1 MWLWVSAGALLKLD
15 SQVLVIVVLSA
26 PGKRGLMNG
35 SAVSGQSV
43 LMVACFIS
51 TTHTVWG
58 LNDGNSE
65 DSHAAS
71 SMTAELSMGTV
82 LDKGP
87 GNTSLACKSNV
98 GPVLRKATTVSYSI
112 PSNQAW

>member
-1 MWLWVSAGALLKLD
+1 M
-15 SQVLVIVVLSA
+15 LVIVVLSA
-26 PGKRGLMNG
+26 PGERGLMNG
-35 SAVSGQSV
+35 SAASGQSV
-43 LMVACFIS
+43 LMAACFIS

-58 LNDGNSE
+58 LSNDGNSE

-71 SMTAELSMGTV
+71 RVTTELSMGTV

-98 GPVLRKATTVSYSI
+98 GPVLRKATTVGYSI
-112 PSNQAW
+112 PSNQA

>member
-1 MWLWVSAGALLKLD
+1 MGALLKLD

-26 PGKRGLMNG
+26 PGERGLMNG
-35 SAVSGQSV
+35 SAASGQSV
-43 LMVACFIS
+43 LTVARFVS
-51 TTHTVWG
+51 TTHTVWE

-71 SMTAELSMGTV
+71 SVTAKLSMGTV

-98 GPVLRKATTVSYSI
+98 GPVLRKATTVGYSVF
-112 PSNQAW
+112 SNQA